1 MVRLKFDVCGVFF
14 SFLLHRVG
22 FVCVCVCSLCTWS
35 SVQAYIFYR
44 THFDADLLSDPHP
57 ENAVAHRDVDSPDD
71 AHTYLPVA
79 TAADQRDQQKF
90 AGYESYG
97 GGGVGAMIQTKSK
110 SGSGGVMAMGVSGDG
125 RHYSMG
131 EGFQDDEE
139 ELR

>member
-1 MVRLKFDVCGVFF
+1 VHL
-14 SFLLHRVG
+14 SFLACLVDA
-22 FVCVCVCSLCTWS
+22 
-35 SVQAYIFYR
+35 QAYIFYR

-97 GGGVGAMIQTKSK
+97 GGGGGGGGVATLIQTKTK
-110 SGSGGVMAMGVSGDG
+110 TGSGGIMAMGVSGDG

-131 EGFQDDEE
+131 EGFPDDEE